1 MKAKLYKVLDQ
12 YHLYDGDKAIATT
25 IVGNPMLLPNL
36 SKQNCDEIFGIID
49 VEKLADEYLEK
60 HFSTG
65 LDTNYI
71 QNIVSD
77 GIKYGFKKAMELNN
91 KVFTL
96 EDVILIAE
104 YVRVASQST
113 PNERTKN
120 LVNEYLS
127 TQPTEIDVE
136 IVTESMNI
144 DEIKKQEQGFLNA
157 NLNKPK
163 LDENGY
169 LILKQIKVF

>member
-1 MKAKLYKVLDQ
+1 LKAKLYKVLDQ
-12 YHLYDGDKAIATT
+12 YHLYNGDKAIATT
-25 IVGNPMLLPNL
+25 ILGNPMLLPNL

-163 LDENGY
+163 LDAEGEI
-169 LILKQIKVF
+169 ILKRI